1 MLCKLALVGLNHL
14 EPEQVREDAR
24 HLARVQRV
32 CVQVHTDVKP
42 ANFCRSNFTKHQLH
56 HCDHA
61 PFSLEDSC
69 HDDRGLSVRIID
81 LGNCQ
86 ERPSPEQALDRAV
99 SFFGT
104 PDYAGR
110 DAIYWK
116 YPGPGDDLESL
127 AYR

>member
-1 MLCKLALVGLNHL
+1 MH
-14 EPEQVREDAR
+14 
-24 HLARVQRV
+24 
-32 CVQVHTDVKP
+32 VQVHTDVKP
-42 ANFCRSNFTKHQLH
+42 ANFCLSSSKERRPQD
-56 HCDHA
+56 CDNT
-61 PFSLEDSC
+61 SIILEDFR
-69 HDDRGLSVRIID
+69 HEDRGLSVRIID

-86 ERPSPEQALDRAV
+86 ERPSPEQALDSAQ

-110 DAIYWK
+110 DAICWR